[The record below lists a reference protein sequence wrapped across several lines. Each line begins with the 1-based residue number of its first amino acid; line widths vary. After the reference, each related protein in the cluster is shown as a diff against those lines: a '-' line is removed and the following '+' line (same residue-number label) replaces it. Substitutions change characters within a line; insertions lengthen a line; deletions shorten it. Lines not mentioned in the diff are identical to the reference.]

1 VRWSALW
8 TCWDGFSGK
17 LLIID
22 LPRPPSVL
30 HILQLS
36 QMLPLTMIPLLHDGL
51 IRCGPTA
58 ARPAQQPDDPAS
70 ANRGRDPP
78 PARLRYR
85 RQTGCIGV
93 VGEEV
98 KRTTYNRA
106 QRREYRRKVQLCLD
120 VFETMLVQSRF
131 DADRPLTGMEIECNL
146 VDADYQ
152 PAMSNR
158 YVLDAIADPAYQNEL
173 GAYNI
178 EFNVPPRS
186 LRGRTGLEL
195 EAEVRASLNDAEG
208 RASSGGAHI
217 VMIGILP
224 TLMPQHLAEGWMS
237 ESTRYR
243 ALNDSIFSARGEDIP
258 INIAGPEP
266 LHWQAATI
274 APESACTSMQLHL
287 QVAPAAFAANW
298 NAAQML
304 AGPQLALGANSPYFF
319 GHQLWSETR
328 IELFAQST
336 DTRPEELKTQGVRPR
351 VWFGERW
358 IGSVVDLFKENIR
371 YFPSLLPEVSDED
384 PVAELAAGRIPQL
397 PELRLHNGTV
407 YRWNRPVYDVVNGRP
422 HLRLENRVLPA
433 GPTVIDM
440 MANSAFFYGAL
451 RSLAAADQPLW
462 TTMSFGAAQANFL
475 HAAQHGMDTRLHW
488 PGLGDVTAE
497 RLVLGTLLPMAH
509 EGLRLSGVD
518 ADVRDR
524 FLGVIEGRAKTGR
537 NGARW
542 QVSTVRAL
550 QDGGMTRPQALAEM
564 LRRYCEH
571 MHANQPVHTW
581 G

>member
-1 VRWSALW
+1 
-8 TCWDGFSGK
+8 
-17 LLIID
+17 
-22 LPRPPSVL
+22 
-30 HILQLS
+30 
-36 QMLPLTMIPLLHDGL
+36 
-51 IRCGPTA
+51 
-58 ARPAQQPDDPAS
+58 
-70 ANRGRDPP
+70 
-78 PARLRYR
+78 
-85 RQTGCIGV
+85 

-120 VFETMLVQSRF
+120 VFETMLAHSRF
-131 DADRPLTGMEIECNL
+131 EADRPLTGMEIECNL

-158 YVLDAIADPAYQNEL
+158 YVLDAIGDPAYQNEL

-178 EFNVPPRS
+178 EFNVPPRP
-186 LRGRTGLEL
+186 LRGHTGFEL
-195 EAEVRASLNDAEG
+195 EAEVRASLNDAENKAG
-208 RASSGGAHI
+208 AGGAHI

-224 TLMPQHLAEGWMS
+224 TLMPEHLNEGWMS
-237 ESTRYR
+237 ESTRYA

-266 LHWQAATI
+266 LSWRAASI

-287 QVAPAAFAANW
+287 QLAPADFAAHW
-298 NAAQML
+298 NAAQVL

-336 DTRPEELKTQGVRPR
+336 DTRPEELKIQGVRPR

-371 YFPSLLPEVSDED
+371 YFPSLLAEVSDED
-384 PVAELAAGRIPQL
+384 PVAELAAGHIPKL
-397 PELRLHNGTV
+397 SELRLHNGTV
-407 YRWNRPVYDVVNGRP
+407 YRWNRPVYAVVDGRP

-440 MANSAFFYGAL
+440 LANSSFYYGAL
-451 RSLAAADQPLW
+451 HSLAAADQPLW
-462 TTMSFGAAQANFL
+462 TTMNFAAAQANFL
-475 HAAQHGMDTRLHW
+475 HAAQHGMDSGLHW
-488 PGLGDVTAE
+488 PVLGEVTPA
-497 RLVLGTLLPMAH
+497 RLVLDTLLPMADD
-509 EGLRLSGVD
+509 GLRVLGVD
-518 ADVRDR
+518 TKVRDR
-524 FLGVIEGRAKTGR
+524 FLGVIEGRAKSGR
-537 NGARW
+537 NGAHW

-550 QDGGMTRPQALAEM
+550 QDGGMTRPRALAEM

-571 MHANQPVHTW
+571 MHANEPVHTW
-581 G
+581 DT